1 MQNTR
6 PNEFIALVAML
17 TALVAMSIDTM
28 LPAVG
33 LIASELHAA
42 HPNDRQLVVLAFFGG
57 MMIGTLIFGPV
68 SDSVG
73 RKPAIYAGLVFY
85 IAGAL
90 VCMFSTSF
98 PILIA
103 GRLLQGFG
111 AASPR
116 IVSMAMVRDG
126 AKGAEMA
133 RIMSF
138 VMSIFMLVPILAPS
152 VGQLVLYVASWRY
165 IFTGFIVAAIIGC
178 VWLATRQVE
187 TLDKDK
193 RLPFSAR
200 ILASSAAD
208 VVRNPVSFGYT
219 MAVGFI
225 FSAFVTYLGTCQQ
238 IFAEQYNQGDYFALW
253 FGGLA
258 IGIAISMILNGKYVV
273 SVGMRKLSK
282 WALWGFV
289 IDWVV
294 MLLLCLIFNGHPPLP
309 VLGIILFV
317 SFFTSGMIFGNY
329 NAMAMEPMG
338 HIAGMAAAVSGAIS
352 SLISVVLGGLAGRY
366 YDGTMFPLTIAFV
379 LFGFGA
385 LACAEW
391 AERGRRQSA
400 RLAQKSHA

>member
-33 LIASELHAA
+33 IMATELHAA
-42 HPNDRQLVVLAFFGG
+42 NPNDRQLVVLAFFGG
-57 MMIGTLIFGPV
+57 MMIGTLIFGPI

-85 IAGAL
+85 ILGAV

-103 GRLLQGFG
+103 GRLIQGFG

-152 VGQLVLYVASWRY
+152 IGQLVLYVASWRY

-178 VWLATRQVE
+178 IWLATRQAE
-187 TLDKDK
+187 TLDAKN
-193 RLPFSAR
+193 RRPFSAGK
-200 ILASSAAD
+200 LASSAAE
-208 VVRNPVSFGYT
+208 VISNPISFGYT
-219 MAVGFI
+219 IAVGFI
-225 FSAFVTYLGTCQQ
+225 FSAFTAYLGTCQQ
-238 IFAEQYNQGDYFALW
+238 IFADQYNQGDYFALW

-273 SVGMRKLSK
+273 RVGMRKLSK

-289 IDWVV
+289 INWGV
-294 MLLLCLIFNGHPPLP
+294 MLLLCLIYNGHPPLP
-309 VLGIILFV
+309 LLAIILFI

-329 NAMAMEPMG
+329 NAMALEPMG
-338 HIAGMAAAVSGAIS
+338 HIAGMAAAVSGALS
-352 SLISVVLGGLAGRY
+352 SLIAVVLGGLAGRY

-379 LFGFGA
+379 LFGIGA
-385 LACAEW
+385 LVFSEW
-391 AERGRRQSA
+391 AESRRQLS
-400 RLAQKSHA
+400 QKSHA

>member
-6 PNEFIALVAML
+6 PNEFIALVATL

-33 LIASELHAA
+33 IMAADLHAA
-42 HPNDRQLVVLAFFGG
+42 HANDRQLVVLAFFGG

-138 VMSIFMLVPILAPS
+138 VMSIFMLVPIFAPS
-152 VGQLVLYVASWRY
+152 IGQLVLYVASWRY

-178 VWLATRQVE
+178 VWLAMRQAE
-187 TLDKDK
+187 TLDAEN

-200 ILASSAAD
+200 KLASSAAE
-208 VVRNPVSFGYT
+208 VIRNPISFGYT
-219 MAVGFI
+219 IAVGFI
-225 FSAFVTYLGTCQQ
+225 FSAFVAYLGTCQQ
-238 IFAEQYNQGDYFALW
+238 IFADQYNQGDYFALW

-273 SVGMRKLSK
+273 RVGMRKLSK
-282 WALWGFV
+282 WALWGFI
-289 IDWVV
+289 IDWAV

-309 VLGIILFV
+309 LLGIVLFV

-338 HIAGMAAAVSGAIS
+338 HIAGMAAAVSGALS
-352 SLISVVLGGLAGRY
+352 SLISVILGGIAGLY

-379 LFGFGA
+379 LFGIGA
-385 LACAEW
+385 LVFAEY
-391 AERGRRQSA
+391 AERGRA
-400 RLAQKSHA
+400 RLSQKSHA

>member
-1 MQNTR
+1 MQTTR

-33 LIASELHAA
+33 IMATELHAA
-42 HPNDRQLVVLAFFGG
+42 NPNDRQLIVLAFFGG
-57 MMIGTLIFGPV
+57 MMIGTLIFGPI

-85 IAGAL
+85 ILGAV

-103 GRLLQGFG
+103 GRLIQGFG

-152 VGQLVLYVASWRY
+152 IGQLVLYVASWRY

-178 VWLATRQVE
+178 IWLAMRQEE
-187 TLDKDK
+187 TLDAKK
-193 RLPFSAR
+193 RLPFSAAK
-200 ILASSAAD
+200 LASSAAE
-208 VVRNPVSFGYT
+208 VISNPISFGYT
-219 MAVGFI
+219 IAVGFI
-225 FSAFVTYLGTCQQ
+225 FSAFTAYLGTCQQ
-238 IFAEQYNQGDYFALW
+238 IFADQYNQGDYFALW

-273 SVGMRKLSK
+273 RVGMRKLSK

-289 IDWVV
+289 INWGV
-294 MLLLCLIFNGHPPLP
+294 MLLLCLIFNGHPPLS
-309 VLGIILFV
+309 LLAIILFI

-329 NAMAMEPMG
+329 NAMALEPMG
-338 HIAGMAAAVSGAIS
+338 HIAGMAAAVSGALS
-352 SLISVVLGGLAGRY
+352 SLIAVVLGGLAGRY

-379 LFGFGA
+379 IFGIGA
-385 LACAEW
+385 LVFSEW
-391 AERGRRQSA
+391 AESRRPLS
-400 RLAQKSHA
+400 QKSHA